1 MYSRSKVIAQLS
13 WQVFAS
19 WAFHASTVK
28 HLSAVLA
35 GFAWMG
41 SLWAGPSE
49 LNFQGVLLDS
59 AGNGVAGTRAMTV
72 KLYDAAIGGNLLYT
86 EDLGNVAVNKGVYS
100 FNFGTN
106 GTGNAKVTETV
117 AITDGTSTSFQKI
130 LSSTSVVTGSVTV
143 TDGTNTWNQA
153 SGSSDGGVNFDAN
166 YSSSLRRIT
175 VLYYNGSP
183 SAGKIVQV
191 TYRSP
196 SAGIVGILSNENPPW
211 LEISVAGITQSS
223 RQKLNSVPFALTSE
237 RASLAS
243 TLDGVKKTRS
253 LLLSRFLDNRGYG
266 GSFFGFASLPF
277 QYSPPGGARVNLTP
291 SSLPSFDSGP
301 ISLPIPCK
309 ITGIKA
315 SMVDSTTKGTGWY
328 YSGHATWII
337 AWGYIRVTFYRRTAD
352 GVETVLANLDS
363 GEAFNGGAL
372 TLSQSLSIDYN
383 GDDVFWCVIESPY
396 SNDGMSGEA
405 STLNGQLKINWVK
418 VEFEQTDLK

>member
-1 MYSRSKVIAQLS
+1 MRFSINSMVRRRLIYI
-13 WQVFAS
+13 
-19 WAFHASTVK
+19 
-28 HLSAVLA
+28 SAVLA
-35 GFAWMG
+35 GFVWMS

-59 AGNGVAGTRAMTV
+59 AGNGVTGTRAMTV

-117 AITDGTSTSFQKI
+117 ATTDGTATSFQKI
-130 LSSTSVVTGSVTV
+130 LSNTNVVAGSVTV
-143 TDGTNTWNQA
+143 TDGTYTWNQA

-237 RASLAS
+237 KASSAS
-243 TLDGVKKTRS
+243 TLEGVKRTRS
-253 LLLSRFLDNRGYG
+253 LLLSRFLNG
-266 GSFFGFASLPF
+266 SLPL
-277 QYSPPGGARVNLTP
+277 QYAPPGGGSVSL
-291 SSLPSFDSGP
+291 SSSALPTLDSGP
-301 ISLPIPCK
+301 IYLPIPCK

-315 SMVDSTTKGTGWY
+315 SVIDATTKGTGWY
-328 YSGHATWII
+328 YGTHATWLIC
-337 AWGYIRVTFYRRTAD
+337 WGNIKVTFYRRSSE

-372 TLSQSLSIDYN
+372 TLSQSLSIDYA
-383 GDDVFWCVIESPY
+383 GDDVFWCVIEAPY
-396 SNDGMSGEA
+396 GNDGMTGYS